1 MNFIYKKLMK
11 LRERYID
18 TLGKLYEYSTAMYER
33 NTMSIMLDSDM
44 RYTYGEF
51 RKKCDEISA
60 RLSRYGIGAGDRVA
74 ILSQNMPNWTVAMFS
89 LVPFG
94 RVSVPILPDS
104 SENEVTNILNHSG
117 SKAIFISRRML
128 PKLSRECMDKM
139 VLVIDIEDFSLIKRD
154 DSSFTCDGRVRQ
166 PQPDDLA
173 TIIYTSG
180 TTGNA
185 KGVMLSH
192 RNLCA
197 NIIASLHAQK
207 CGEKDVWLSILPMAH
222 TYELSI
228 GVLYPIF
235 CGACV
240 YYIQK
245 PPTPSILTKA
255 LKETRPTIMLSV
267 PLIIEKIFR
276 NSIVPTIRRSRVLR
290 WMQRKMPWLLYR
302 IIGIKLRSTFGG
314 RLKFFGIG
322 GSKLDTHVEEFLKKA
337 KFPYAIGYGLTETAP
352 LICNAGVKYTKPGST
367 GVAAYGVSVK
377 LINVN
382 PETGEGEIVAKG
394 DNVMLGYYKDP
405 ERTRSV
411 FTDDGWFRTNDL
423 ATVDDKGRYYI
434 KGRLNNMILGPS
446 GENIYPEEIENVI
459 NNMEDVSES
468 LVMERDGRLVA
479 LVQLN
484 DNIIDWNQEGE
495 DQFFEKLEARKQAI
509 LNYVNKHVNKFSKIK
524 EVEVMKE
531 PFEKT
536 ATQKI
541 RRFKYK
547 KNESGQN
554 ADDCGSEDAGG
565 KGAEGKAAG
574 AEGKTADKKEKN
586 N

>member
-1 MNFIYKKLMK
+1 MNIIYKKLMK

-18 TLGKLYEYSTAMYER
+18 TLGKLYEYATAMYENNR
-33 NTMSIMLDSDM
+33 MSKMLDSDM
-44 RYTYGEF
+44 GYTYGQF
-51 RKKCDEISA
+51 RKKCDELSSM
-60 RLSRYGIGAGDRVA
+60 LSRYGIGAGDRVA

-104 SENEVTNILNHSG
+104 SENEVTNILTHSG
-117 SKAIFISRRML
+117 SKAIFISKRLL
-128 PKLSRECMDKM
+128 PKLSKDCMDRL
-139 VLVIDIEDFSLIKRD
+139 VLVIDIETFELIKKD
-154 DSSFTCDGRVRQ
+154 DSSFTCDGWVRQ
-166 PQPDDLA
+166 PQADDLA

-197 NIIASLHAQK
+197 NIFASLHAHR
-207 CGEKDVWLSILPMAH
+207 CTEKDVWLSILPMAH

-235 CGACV
+235 CGASV

-245 PPTPSILTKA
+245 PPTPTVLISA
-255 LKETRPTIMLSV
+255 LKEVRPTVMLSV
-267 PLIIEKIFR
+267 PLIIEKVFR
-276 NSIVPTIRRSRVLR
+276 NSVVPTIRRSRVLR
-290 WMQRKMPWLLYR
+290 WMQRKTPKLLYW
-302 IIGIKLRSTFGG
+302 IIGMKLKSTFGG
-314 RLKFFGIG
+314 RLRFFGIG

-337 KFPYAIGYGLTETAP
+337 HFPYAIGYGLTETAP

-411 FTDDGWFRTNDL
+411 FTEDGWFRTNDL
-423 ATVDDKGRYYI
+423 ATVDEKGRYYI

-459 NNMEDVSES
+459 NNMDDVNES
-468 LVMERDGRLVA
+468 IVLERDGRLVA

-495 DQFFEKLEARKQAI
+495 DQFFEKLEAHKQAI
-509 LNYVNKHVNKFSKIK
+509 LNYVNKHVNKVSKIK

-541 RRFKYK
+541 RRFKYSKK
-547 KNESGQN
+547 KNSN
-554 ADDCGSEDAGG
+554 
-565 KGAEGKAAG
+565 
-574 AEGKTADKKEKN
+574 
-586 N
+586 